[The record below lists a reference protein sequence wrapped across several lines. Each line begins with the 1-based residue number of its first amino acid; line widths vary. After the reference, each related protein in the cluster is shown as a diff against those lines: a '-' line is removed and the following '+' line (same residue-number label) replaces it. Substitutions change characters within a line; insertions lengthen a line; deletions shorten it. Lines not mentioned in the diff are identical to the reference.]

1 VLRYRHLGL
10 SLFVVL
16 VATCSVVAA
25 SSGATPR
32 AAAPHPLS
40 AKAWRALVAKAKQEG
55 TVTYYSGQSTVSLT
69 PLAAAFEKRYGI
81 KVVINR
87 VLDNVSRQQVN
98 AEISTGNAIADVWEL
113 SSRAITLGAL
123 KNGWVADAVG
133 PNLFTKRF
141 DRKKNMVG
149 KAVIIGDGVL
159 GMAWNPQRV
168 PAGVTDITDFVKP
181 QFANGRMG
189 LPDPA
194 VSPTVI
200 DFYLW
205 LQEHYGADI
214 LTRLAAQH
222 PKIYLGVQPLQQGIE
237 SAEID
242 GAPYAAGTVI
252 ADKAAGAPIEFKLPA
267 KGAWNVPFHTM
278 ILKQAPH
285 PAAAQLLMN
294 YMVSQE
300 GQSVMLQGAG
310 SLYPNIAG
318 TYYVTPRKQNLKEFT
333 PAKIAAFQAKFN
345 SLFR

>member
-1 VLRYRHLGL
+1 MFGRRLVL
-10 SLFVVL
+10 SLI
-16 VATCSVVAA
+16 VAVTSVCSVVAA
-25 SSGATPR
+25 SSDATPT
-32 AAAPHPLS
+32 AAAAHPLP
-40 AKAWRALVAKAKQEG
+40 AQAWRALVAKARQEG

-69 PLAAAFEKRYGI
+69 PLAAAFEKKYGI
-81 KVVINR
+81 RVVINR

-98 AEISTGNAIADVWEL
+98 AEITTGKAIADVWEL

-123 KNGWVADAVG
+123 TNGWVADAVG
-133 PNLFTKRF
+133 PNLFAKRF
-141 DRKKNMVG
+141 DRKKNIVG
-149 KAVIIGDGVL
+149 KAVLIGAGVL

-168 PAGVTDITDFVKP
+168 PGGVTDVTDFLKP
-181 QFANGRMG
+181 RFANGRMG
-189 LPDPA
+189 LPDPS

-205 LQEHYGADI
+205 LQEHYGAGI
-214 LTRLAAQH
+214 LSKLAAQH

-242 GAPYAAGTVI
+242 AAPYAAGTVV
-252 ADKAAGAPIEFKLPA
+252 ADKAAGAPIEFKLS
-267 KGAWNVPFHTM
+267 KQGAWNVPFHAL

-294 YMVSQE
+294 YMVSPE
-300 GQSVMLQGAG
+300 GQAVMLQGAG

-318 TYYVTPRKQNLKEFT
+318 TYHVTPRKQNLKEFT